1 MLSPGPG
8 DEFDGTKSDSI
19 FSSELISGDEY
30 ASDDGG
36 TPLPGGDEAI
46 AEEEENLS
54 PSRDAVDGRGKE
66 SSGELGSGGDV
77 ECPECG
83 KFFRNDKSMFG
94 HLRSHPNRG
103 YKGATPP
110 EKKPKLSSLGTDNDA
125 GSPASASPDAIEG
138 SLSQCSRR
146 DPQLTPFEIF
156 CACIMLTLG
165 CRDNQSEQKVVPPPP
180 SFTEGKVDAV
190 EQTEVGIGGLVTS
203 NVAAEV
209 KKEDTGPE
217 IGNALLCDNLD
228 CSIVKIPKKR
238 RRSISREDRE
248 AKKKLKLLTV
258 TKEKRPYYM
267 CKHCKAEFPTHQ
279 ALGGHMAG
287 HHREKKTPALNKEET
302 SQAHQ
307 SMVSES
313 KKGKQAKG
321 DDESWR
327 AGLSLL
333 SKRMQVEKL
342 SVASNMGWMSRQGPG
357 GHMKLHF
364 VRKKDGTPPV
374 VTPVA
379 DDDDQRKPRL
389 NIDLNVQAP
398 EQD

>member
-8 DEFDGTKSDSI
+8 DVFDGAKSDSI
-19 FSSELISGDEY
+19 FSSELDDDQVLISGDEY

-36 TPLPGGDEAI
+36 TPWPGDE
-46 AEEEENLS
+46 EEEENLS
-54 PSRDAVDGRGKE
+54 PWRDAVDGGGKE

-110 EKKPKLSSLGTDNDA
+110 EKKPKLSSPGTDNDA
-125 GSPASASPDAIEG
+125 GSLASASQDDIEG
-138 SLSQCSRR
+138 SSGQCSRR

-165 CRDNQSEQKVVPPPP
+165 CRDNQSEQKVAPPP
-180 SFTEGKVDAV
+180 SFTEGNLGAF
-190 EQTEVGIGGLVTS
+190 EQTEVAIGGLVTS

-209 KKEDTGPE
+209 KKEDPGPE

-228 CSIVKIPKKR
+228 GSIVKIPKKR
-238 RRSISREDRE
+238 RRSISKEDRE
-248 AKKKLKLLTV
+248 AKRKLKLLTV
-258 TKEKRPYYM
+258 TKEKRPYM

-287 HHREKKTPALNKEET
+287 HHREKKIPALNKEET

-307 SMVSES
+307 SLVSES

-327 AGLSLL
+327 AGLSLS
-333 SKRMQVEKL
+333 SKRMRVEKL

-364 VRKKDGTPPV
+364 VRKKDSTPPV

-379 DDDDQRKPRL
+379 DDDDQRKPL
-389 NIDLNVQAP
+389 NIDLNVKAP